1 MGVEPNAWSRALP
14 VLCADLLRHWERD
27 ARFLCCQKIHIQFSN
42 AEPGGSAYLPRGAFR
57 NYAAARPGGRVLQR
71 GSKPPG
77 RRGQAPAI
85 QRTAPQRAGG
95 HMGPSLRLK
104 RTTLITGSAPLIR
117 LAFGHPP
124 SPFGLQLFPPDR
136 GNRTSPKGKALRA
149 GLGPAPTADT
159 KRLRFP
165 CRGRSPPGPPGFAP
179 GALAHQS
186 QVQKL
191 NRTSGNFCTPRAQ
204 WPGGNS
210 DPSLRFC
217 APKTLLNFSGG
228 RPP

>member
-57 NYAAARPGGRVLQR
+57 NQVDGASGRPRHTEHLAESGRPHGAVPTVETDHPYNR
-71 GSKPPG
+71 ERSP
-77 RRGQAPAI
+77 
-85 QRTAPQRAGG
+85 
-95 HMGPSLRLK
+95 HPSGLW
-104 RTTLITGSAPLIR
+104 P
-117 LAFGHPP
+117 PP

-165 CRGRSPPGPPGFAP
+165 CRGRSQTGPPGFAP
-179 GALAHQS
+179 GALARQS